1 MNAPLYKYGLF
12 SLSTSFFVAILIG
25 IAFGFMLER
34 AGFSSAKKLVSQFYF
49 KDFSVLKVMFTAIVT
64 AMLGLL
70 YFDMLGWIDL
80 SKVYLTPTFIWP
92 QLVGGLV
99 LGVGFAIG
107 GY

>member
-12 SLSTSFFVAILIG
+12 SLGTSFFIAVLIG
-25 IAFGFMLER
+25 IAFGFFLER

-49 KDFSVLKVMFTAIVT
+49 RDFTVLKVMFTAIIV

-80 SKVYLTPTFIWP
+80 SKVYVTPTFLWP
-92 QLVGGLV
+92 QLVGGLL
-99 LGVGFAIG
+99 LGFGFAVG

>member
-12 SLSTSFFVAILIG
+12 GEATSFLLALLIG
-25 IAFGFMLER
+25 IGFGFLLEK

-49 KDFSVLKVMFTAIVT
+49 EDFTVLKVMFTAIVV

-70 YFDMLGWIDL
+70 YLNWAGWLDL
-80 SKVYLTPTFIWP
+80 SKVYVTTTYLWP
-92 QLVGGLV
+92 QLVGGLI
-99 LGVGFAIG
+99 LGIGFAIG